1 MDKSEAMTI
10 PPLLTDLLT
19 LLLALAVPAATCT
32 MVLAGL
38 ALRRE
43 GGVNFQAGGSF
54 PKWMLWSVIFLTLP
68 QVLSWFA
75 AQGIQMPT
83 TQGGSMSTAWLSGM
97 EGSFN
102 NFVTVV
108 IAGKLAPLLAS
119 FFVLKAALDG
129 AQGENPLASIIAA
142 IFLLTVS
149 STVQLMQGFNSG
161 SQFATTDMLA
171 SLWNFVSGTIL
182 PEAAGLAVVGAIINY
197 ARHRPVMP
205 LIFSALA
212 FLSVSA
218 LWSLIQAMVR

>member
-1 MDKSEAMTI
+1 MHKGEAMTT
-10 PPLLTDLLT
+10 PPFLTDLLA

-38 ALRRE
+38 ALRRA
-43 GGVNFQAGGSF
+43 GGVNLQAGGSF

-68 QVLSWFA
+68 QFLSWFA
-75 AQGIQMPT
+75 AQGIQMPAH
-83 TQGGSMSTAWLSGM
+83 GGPVSTLWLSGM
-97 EGSFN
+97 EGSFKS
-102 NFVTVV
+102 FVTVV
-108 IAGKLAPLLAS
+108 VAGKLAPLLAS
-119 FFVLKAALDG
+119 FFILKAALDG
-129 AQGENPLASIIAA
+129 AQGDNPLASIIAA

-149 STVQLMQGFNSG
+149 STVQLMQSFNSG

-171 SLWNFVSGTIL
+171 SLWNFVAGTIL
-182 PEAAGLAVVGAIINY
+182 PEAAGLAMVGAIINY